1 MSDSQVCWD
10 VPNWYDS
17 TGDGCLWYQT
27 KDNGCSL
34 FGSQFP
40 NTDGLTANDAC
51 CGCGGGLS
59 LRPLRQAKKLLI
71 LLAAQMTPSTGSM
84 KKDLVVIG
92 IRTKIG
98 IVLSLAVMSALKG

>member
-1 MSDSQVCWD
+1 MTPAVD
-10 VPNWYDS
+10 VEV
-17 TGDGCLWYQT
+17 G
-27 KDNGCSL
+27 
-34 FGSQFP
+34 
-40 NTDGLTANDAC
+40 
-51 CGCGGGLS
+51 S